1 MSNCLLCNLIALRLL
16 SLKTA
21 KRRSK
26 ILREAI
32 KEILNEKGRKYEIIY
47 EYSNFIETFSHLYT
61 YVFKC

>member
-26 ILREAI
+26 ILHEAI

-47 EYSNFIETFSHLYT
+47 MNTPIS
-61 YVFKC
+61 